1 MWYHKLNSSVQCH
14 MGRERDI
21 ARWDKRNYMDLFVG
35 IFREGPEDVI
45 SEGSLRRTKLN
56 SYLDAYQQVLNLS
69 NEINIKTVLET
80 NHKKEV
86 ILVLL
91 WELSSIVGS

>member
-1 MWYHKLNSSVQCH
+1 
-14 MGRERDI
+14 
-21 ARWDKRNYMDLFVG
+21 MDLFVG